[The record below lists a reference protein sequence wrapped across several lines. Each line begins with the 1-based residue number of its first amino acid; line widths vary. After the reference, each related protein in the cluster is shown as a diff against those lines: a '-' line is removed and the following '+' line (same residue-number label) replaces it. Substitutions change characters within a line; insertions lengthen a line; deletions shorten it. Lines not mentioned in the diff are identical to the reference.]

1 MSNIN
6 LKSYSNIDEA
16 VAFELAFV
24 PLIYT
29 YDSIAPMEY
38 DKYLCSRCRNYEQ
51 SRDYLCPKRN
61 FKKDYGLLCSIQR
74 FAVSIE
80 IRNELIE
87 LFDVEEN
94 DFRPVRNKEGEI
106 LAYQITPIHTMLPI
120 SDVNRIKKLKPCSK
134 CGAVQYRINEY
145 KNEKGEEFCYISKE
159 ALEDMHDINKTFE
172 RFDMFIPRYIVSR
185 RVYEYMV
192 QKNPRMRFKPY
203 FLK

>member
-106 LAYQITPIHTMLPI
+106 PRNGVVEYAAPLSKKVAVSEDTIEKGTINIEGEAEIDKMLPI
-120 SDVNRIKKLKPCSK
+120 ADVNRIKKLKPCSK
-134 CGAVQYRINEY
+134 C
-145 KNEKGEEFCYISKE
+145 
-159 ALEDMHDINKTFE
+159 
-172 RFDMFIPRYIVSR
+172 
-185 RVYEYMV
+185 
-192 QKNPRMRFKPY
+192 
-203 FLK
+203 